1 MIRDMRYSKLQAGG
15 VVVSVTC
22 LKSSLS
28 RSNERLF
35 DLFILR
41 LLRRHNTTRENAQ
54 SFLSSF
60 GVARSKKDVVYVEIV
75 DRRELRSVN

>member
-1 MIRDMRYSKLQAGG
+1 MIRDMRHSKLQAGG

-35 DLFILR
+35 DLFIR

-60 GVARSKKDVVYVEIV
+60 GVARSEKDVVYVEIV